1 MGAAI
6 AAIVVA
12 GTLAILVLVMISAKV
27 GYFIIAVQALR
38 VFKPRLGDGFL
49 LYQVNPCDDF
59 SRLYMKQLNP

>member
-27 GYFIIAVQALR
+27 GYFIIAVLAILALVIVA
-38 VFKPRLGDGFL
+38 VFLGM
-49 LYQVNPCDDF
+49 
-59 SRLYMKQLNP
+59 S